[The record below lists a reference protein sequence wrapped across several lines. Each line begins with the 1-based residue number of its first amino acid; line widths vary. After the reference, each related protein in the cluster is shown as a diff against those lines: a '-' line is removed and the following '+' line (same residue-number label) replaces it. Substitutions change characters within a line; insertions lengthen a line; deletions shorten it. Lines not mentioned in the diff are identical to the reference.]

1 MSLGNGFASF
11 VNGFVGGRDTR
22 DRWEDRK
29 DGKKRQAVLDGYEA
43 ERQKRIGE
51 QHGWSRDQHGMMVDR
66 HGVAMSDAE
75 YAKRVR
81 EQGWDDNQGLRAA
94 GIAADE
100 AAQAGMGG
108 GMGATPPPANQP
120 GPIQTA
126 AMSTQ
131 GPAPTQGGTPQL
143 GYGAAAEGI
152 PRPAMPLRDPAT
164 QPEYSH
170 GTAAPVVA
178 PQRAAQNGMGAAPE
192 ADPLLVENP
201 DGTFTP
207 LRGPRDAT
215 EQMALAEAAK
225 AGRLKQGD
233 ASADR
238 QAQVDAAG
246 MSRATEN
253 PVARAL
259 RLDEGNE
266 WGGDGMAGRNVA
278 QAGKHINRTAVK
290 AYDAVGNQAVRG
302 GETIAAGVNA
312 ISRWI
317 GGEDVIAAPER
328 FDTLNRN
335 APAFPDAPAT
345 VPKDA
350 DEGQAAAAT
359 GAESALEAATSTPA
373 GAAAMEA
380 MPSLGVKPGQ
390 PMTRAQI
397 DRAAQTH
404 MQSYRDNGLP
414 IITRELM
421 RQGKFAEAETLR
433 TFVNDAAA
441 QDGMKAWSGAVFA
454 ALSGDVDTAAARMID
469 AYNSSGYFD
478 DGFEI
483 VKDKTDLI
491 RDDDGT
497 VMGLRLTRRNHSTGE
512 ETTEEGTIGDVIERG
527 LWLLS
532 PEQAAQQYMAQ
543 QQAIA
548 VRLAEMDAE
557 RREAGTKLVEKDMDA
572 INRAALEIWKAGQDT
587 ALTGGGVP
595 ITYDEAMAEAMR
607 VHGGAASAD
616 VEEEEMPLLRRPAR

>member
-29 DGKKRQAVLDGYEA
+29 DGKERQKVLDEYEA
-43 ERQKRIGE
+43 ERQKRLGDMHGWAGE
-51 QHGWSRDQHGMMVDR
+51 QHQWAGQTHQSQMTDAQQRQRLQQLGWEDTQ
-66 HGVAMSDAE
+66 AT
-75 YAKRVR
+75 
-81 EQGWDDNQGLRAA
+81 RAA
-94 GIAADE
+94 LAEADAA
-100 AAQAGMGG
+100 AFGGMGG

-126 AMSTQ
+126 AIS
-131 GPAPTQGGTPQL
+131 TQGGTPQL
-143 GYGAAAEGI
+143 GYGAAAEGN
-152 PRPAMPLRDPAT
+152 PRPAMPLRDPVT
-164 QPEYSH
+164 QPQYSH
-170 GTAAPVVA
+170 GSAAPVVA
-178 PQRAAQNGMGAAPE
+178 PQRAAQEGMGAAPEAE

-207 LRGPRDAT
+207 LRGPRDAM

-266 WGGDGMAGRNVA
+266 LGGDGMATRNVA

-312 ISRWI
+312 ISRWMT
-317 GGEDVIAAPER
+317 GEDAMAAPER
-328 FDTLNRN
+328 LDTLNRN

-390 PMTRAQI
+390 PMTPAQI

-421 RQGKFAEAETLR
+421 RQGKFQEAETLR

-454 ALSGDVDTAAARMID
+454 ALSGDVDTAAAHMID

-497 VMGLRLTRRNHSTGE
+497 VMGLRLTRRNQTTGE
-512 ETTEEGTIGDVIERG
+512 ETTEEGTIKDVIERG

-557 RREAGTKLVEKDMDA
+557 RRKLGGDVIKEQAKQADA
-572 INRAALEIWKAGQDT
+572 NALKLIELTADSLGQPTMTLDQARAAIAGQSAQEEGPNEDN
-587 ALTGGGVP
+587 VP
-595 ITYDEAMAEAMR
+595 M
-607 VHGGAASAD
+607 
-616 VEEEEMPLLRRPAR
+616 LRRPMRQ

>member
-29 DGKKRQAVLDGYEA
+29 DSKERQKVLDEYEA
-43 ERQKRIGE
+43 ERQKRLGDMHGWAGE
-51 QHGWSRDQHGMMVDR
+51 QHQWAGQTHRSQMTDAQQRQRLADLGWEDTQ
-66 HGVAMSDAE
+66 AT
-75 YAKRVR
+75 
-81 EQGWDDNQGLRAA
+81 RAA
-94 GIAADE
+94 LAEADAA
-100 AAQAGMGG
+100 AFGGMGG

-126 AMSTQ
+126 AISTQ
-131 GPAPTQGGTPQL
+131 GSPPTQGGTPQL

-164 QPEYSH
+164 QPQYSH

-178 PQRAAQNGMGAAPE
+178 PQRAAQEGMGAAPEAE

-266 WGGDGMAGRNVA
+266 LGGDGMATRNVA
-278 QAGKHINRTAVK
+278 QAGKHLNRTAVK

-312 ISRWI
+312 ISRWMT
-317 GGEDVIAAPER
+317 GEDAVSAPER

-373 GAAAMEA
+373 GAAAIEA

-390 PMTRAQI
+390 PMTPAQI

-497 VMGLRLTRRNHSTGE
+497 VMGLRLTRRNQSTGE

-557 RREAGTKLVEKDMDA
+557 RRELGGDIIKEQAKQADANALKLIELTADSLGQPTMTLEEA
-572 INRAALEIWKAGQDT
+572 RAAIAGQGAPEEGSAEDD
-587 ALTGGGVP
+587 VP
-595 ITYDEAMAEAMR
+595 M
-607 VHGGAASAD
+607 
-616 VEEEEMPLLRRPAR
+616 LRRPER